1 MTVNPEAEA
10 KKDLG
15 NKAFAAKEYDEAI
28 KHYTAAISIDS
39 KNCVY
44 FSNRSACHGGKG
56 DWEKAANDAKE
67 CIKVNPEFIKGY
79 YRLANA
85 LSEQNQF
92 DSALAT
98 VKQGMAVDSNNPQMQ
113 KQMRQIKA
121 KRDNQRRVENA
132 TKTATSAAAEN
143 APIRSLDPSVI
154 KEVQDLQAQ
163 YRTTAKE
170 FRDVQG
176 KIRRAQLA
184 KRTSELTKTQ
194 LGDLPDGSYS
204 KLYRPIG
211 KMFMLASE
219 SDITTHLDETIAK
232 EGKNETSLSSKMEY
246 LEKMMKSQQ
255 QNIQELTKSA
265 SE

>member
-1 MTVNPEAEA
+1 MLP
-10 KKDLG
+10 
-15 NKAFAAKEYDEAI
+15 
-28 KHYTAAISIDS
+28 SS
-39 KNCVY
+39 CPKN
-44 FSNRSACHGGKG
+44 SACHGGKG

-67 CIKVNPEFIKGY
+67 CIKVNPEFVKGY

-85 LSEQNQF
+85 LSEQNKF

-98 VKQGMAVDSNNPQMQ
+98 VKQGMAVDSNNPQLQ

-132 TKTATSAAAEN
+132 TKTATSAAATEN
-143 APIRSLDPSVI
+143 APIRSLDPAVV

-176 KIRRAQLA
+176 KIRRAKLA

-194 LGDLPDGSYS
+194 LEELPDGSYS
-204 KLYRPIG
+204 KLYRPVG

-219 SDITTHLDETIAK
+219 AEINNHLDETIEK
-232 EGKNETSLSSKMEY
+232 EGKNESSLSSKMEY
-246 LEKMMKSQQ
+246 LEKMMNSQQ
-255 QNIQELTKSA
+255 QNIQELTKQ
-265 SE
+265 